1 MNISAS
7 SVLVCMRPLMT
18 ITTALLAGL
27 ISSTSHAG
35 TPSLA
40 ETIPAYSRDAQGI
53 AMAVTELL
61 PSIDNCVTAHQALGG
76 VNNVTFDIAFD
87 VSTEGEVAG
96 LSVESE
102 KVPVTGLD
110 SCIEGTLSAM
120 RFQPG
125 GHAIPVQ
132 MPLTASAKSETV
144 MQ

>member
-1 MNISAS
+1 MVSDGA
-7 SVLVCMRPLMT
+7 SVLLGMRPLKT
-18 ITTALLAGL
+18 ITIALLAGF
-27 ISSTSHAG
+27 STTSLAG

-40 ETIPAYSRDAQGI
+40 EAIPAYSRDAQGI

-76 VNNVTFDIAFD
+76 EGDVTFDIAFD

-96 LSVESE
+96 LSAASE
-102 KVPVTGLD
+102 RAPVTGLD

-125 GHAIPVQ
+125 GHTIPVQ
-132 MPLTASAKSETV
+132 MPLTASAKTDAV

>member
-1 MNISAS
+1 
-7 SVLVCMRPLMT
+7 MRPLMT

-27 ISSTSHAG
+27 FSTTSLAG

-40 ETIPAYSRDAQGI
+40 ESIPAYSRDAQGI

-76 VNNVTFDIAFD
+76 ADDVTFDIAFD
-87 VSTEGEVAG
+87 VSTEGEVAE

-125 GHAIPVQ
+125 VQAIPVQ
-132 MPLTASAKSETV
+132 MPLTASAKTETV

>member
-1 MNISAS
+1 MVSDGD
-7 SVLVCMRPLMT
+7 SVLFCMRPLKT
-18 ITTALLAGL
+18 ITIALLAGF
-27 ISSTSHAG
+27 STTSLAG

-40 ETIPAYSRDAQGI
+40 EAIPAYSRDAQGI

-76 VNNVTFDIAFD
+76 EGDVTFDIAFD

-96 LSVESE
+96 LSVASE
-102 KVPVTGLD
+102 RAPVTGLD

-125 GHAIPVQ
+125 GHTIPVQ
-132 MPLTASAKSETV
+132 MPLTASAKTDAV